1 MRHFMMLLLV
11 GVIGAASFALA
22 APAEKVTSVEGITE
36 YRLGNGLRVLL
47 YRDSSR
53 PTVTVNLTVLVGS
66 RHEGY
71 GEAGMAHLLEHMLF
85 KGTADHP
92 KIFQLLS
99 ERGAQ
104 FNGSTWLDRTNYFET
119 LPASG
124 DNLEFMISMEADRLI
139 NCPIKAEDLSSEF
152 TVVRNEFERGEN
164 SPGRVLSERIS
175 SAAYDWH
182 NYGKTTIGN
191 RSDIERVPVDSLRR
205 FYKRY
210 YQPDNAVVVV
220 AGRFE
225 EANTLGL
232 VEKYFGA
239 IARPERKLEPTYTQE
254 PAQDGEREVLLRR
267 VGDVPIVGM
276 AYHVPAGPDAEF
288 AAVDVLAEVLS
299 LQPSGPLYKALVET
313 KKCASVR
320 ANARATHD
328 PGLLE
333 ITADVRPGVDPQD
346 VRQTIVAE
354 LDKVIANGVPQADV
368 DRVRQRFMKRRDQL
382 AANTSQLAVN
392 LSEWAAQGDWRLF
405 FLHRDRIEK
414 VTAAQVQ
421 AAAAK
426 YLKASNRTVGLF
438 LPTKSPDRVAVAPAP
453 DVEAMLKEYKGRADL
468 AQGEDFDPSPANIE
482 ARTKL
487 GTLPGGLKMA
497 MLPKKTR
504 GGMVQLH
511 LTLRYGDE
519 TNLKGLVEACD
530 LLPPLMAK
538 ATTNLS
544 RQALADALDE
554 NKTSL
559 SAGGGTGVA
568 TFTLQTK
575 SANLPAALELLR
587 QVLREPSLPVEELEI
602 MKRGQLTGLADA
614 KTQPGSLADNFIA
627 RRLRPFAA
635 DDVRYEPTIDE
646 QIERVKGVSREQVER
661 VYREYLGAANG
672 EVVVVGDFEP
682 GAVTAAL
689 TAALADWAP
698 KAAYKRIAMPAAVPL
713 ASADESINTPDKAN
727 AQYSAAMVFP
737 VKDTNADFAAL
748 VMVNRILGGGGNS
761 RLWQRVREK
770 EGLSYGV
777 RSGFSASAFDPLA
790 ELSIS
795 AIVNPQNMTK
805 LKGTVM
811 EEFNRLASEGVT
823 EAELKRAR
831 DSYLD
836 QRSLARSQDG
846 GLAGILGR
854 ELYAGRT
861 IRREAELDE
870 QVRALTVEQVSAAA
884 RKYLDAAHLVSV
896 SAGDLGGGGAK

>member
-1 MRHFMMLLLV
+1 MRHFILLLV
-11 GVIGAASFALA
+11 GLIAASSLAYA
-22 APAEKVTSVEGITE
+22 APPEKVTSVEGITE
-36 YRLGNGLRVLL
+36 YRLDNGLRVLL

-53 PTVTVNLTVLVGS
+53 PMVTVNLTVLVGS

-85 KGTADHP
+85 KGTANHP
-92 KIFQLLS
+92 RIFQLLS

-119 LPASG
+119 LPATG

-182 NYGKTTIGN
+182 NYGKSTIGN
-191 RSDIERVPVDSLRR
+191 RSDIEKVPADSLRR

-220 AGRFE
+220 AGRFD
-225 EANTLGL
+225 EAKTLGL

-239 IARPERKLEPTYTQE
+239 IPRPARKLEPTYTQE
-254 PAQDGEREVLLRR
+254 PPQDGEREVILRR

-288 AAVDVLAEVLS
+288 AAVDVLADVLS
-299 LQPSGPLYKALVET
+299 EQPSGVLYKALVET
-313 KKCASVR
+313 KKCARVR
-320 ANARATHD
+320 ASARATHD

-333 ITADVRPGVDPQD
+333 ITAEVRPGVDPQD

-354 LDKVIANGVPQADV
+354 LDKVIQNGVPQADV

-392 LSEWAAQGDWRLF
+392 LSEWAAEGDWRLF

-414 VTAAQVQ
+414 VSAADVQ
-421 AAAAK
+421 KAAAK
-426 YLKASNRTVGLF
+426 YLKSSNRTVGLF
-438 LPTKSPDRVAVAPAP
+438 LPTKLPDRVAVAPAP
-453 DVEAMLKEYKGRADL
+453 DVEAVLKDYKGRADL

-487 GTLPGGLKMA
+487 STLPAGLKMA
-497 MLPKKTR
+497 LLPKKTR
-504 GGMVQLH
+504 GGMVH
-511 LTLRYGDE
+511 VNLTLRYGDE
-519 TNLKGLVEACD
+519 SNLKGLVEACD
-530 LLPPLMAK
+530 LLPPLMVK
-538 ATTNLS
+538 ATTKLS
-544 RQALADALDE
+544 RQTLADALD
-554 NKTSL
+554 KATTSL
-559 SAGGGTGVA
+559 SGDGGTGVA

-575 SANLPAALELLR
+575 RANLPAALELLR
-587 QVLREPSLPVEELEI
+587 QVLREPSLPPEELEI
-602 MKRGQLTGLADA
+602 MKRQQLTGLADA

-627 RRLRPFAA
+627 RRLRPFTP

-646 QIERVKGVSREQVER
+646 QIERVKNVSREQVER
-661 VYREYLGAANG
+661 VYRDYLGAAHG
-672 EVVVVGDFEP
+672 ELVVVGDFEP
-682 GAVTAAL
+682 AEVTAAL
-689 TAALADWAP
+689 TTALADWSP
-698 KAAYKRIAMPAAVPL
+698 KAAYKRIEMPAAVAL

-737 VKDTNADFAAL
+737 VTDTHPDYPAL
-748 VMVNRILGGGGNS
+748 LMVNRILGGGGNS

-777 RSGFSASAFDPLA
+777 RSSFSASAFDPLG
-790 ELSIS
+790 ELLIS

-805 LKGTVM
+805 LKGTVL

-823 EAELKRAR
+823 EAELKRAK

-836 QRSLARSQDG
+836 QRSLARSQDTA
-846 GLAGILGR
+846 LAGILAR
-854 ELYAGRT
+854 ELYVGRT
-861 IRREAELDE
+861 IRHEAELDE
-870 QVRALTVEQVSAAA
+870 QVRALTPEQVSAAA

-896 SAGDLGGGGAK
+896 SAGDLHTAK